1 VPAHRK
7 FTERDLADTGERL
20 KDMLLTRGFE
30 IQCDCLLERRF
41 ILLNEASYAVKLLD
55 PPLIAPRRARREAEL
70 LPVK

>member
-1 VPAHRK
+1 
-7 FTERDLADTGERL
+7 
-20 KDMLLTRGFE
+20 MLLTRGFE
-30 IQCDCLLERRF
+30 ILCGCLLERRS